1 MRKIKYLLLLLLIA
15 ALCVISCRPD
25 STVENDMSIA
35 SQGECELGILNA
47 ELKISSEESGE
58 LSICFGDGEGNV
70 LEAYTP
76 IKKLSFSSSGEQSV
90 ELKDVKIPPEAVHL
104 VLVKNGSKIDLKDCK
119 KVKIPEECTNF
130 GSAELIFGALSDVHF
145 NKYDTLGTGDDA
157 VYAFDLALDFFE
169 SKGADLV
176 AVAGD
181 ISKNGEEEAFIKY
194 AEMIQGRG
202 FEVLSCVGNHDI
214 TAVSGGFWTKYV
226 TSEILEYDGV
236 LDVSENGLDFTY
248 SESDG
253 EVFIFLN
260 QSFWDYGREGSRL
273 LRGEQLDWLE
283 QMAQKYENATLYLF
297 FHTFLSSPSGDAADA
312 VGNLRNPGG
321 YEYDLPYT
329 FGTRDEVRFR
339 RILHENKNII
349 FFSGHS
355 HWMFEMEIYNEN
367 LNVSSFGGE
376 YGYMV
381 HVPSVTEPR
390 YIGENDTSR
399 TSLNG
404 QSSQGYLIYVYD
416 SCTVLLPY
424 DFISGACY
432 TEYIEVIKTR

>member
-1 MRKIKYLLLLLLIA
+1 MRKIKYLLLLLIMA

-47 ELKISSEESGE
+47 ELKISSEEAGE
-58 LSICFGDGEGNV
+58 LSVCFGDGDGNV

-76 IKKLSFSSSGEQSV
+76 IKTASFSSASEQSI
-90 ELKDVKIPPEAVHL
+90 ELKDVKIPPEASTL
-104 VLVKNGSKIDLKDCK
+104 VLVKNGSKIELKDGK
-119 KVKIPEECTNF
+119 NVKIPEECTSF
-130 GSAELIFGALSDVHF
+130 GSAELVFGALSDVHF
-145 NKYDTLGTGDDA
+145 NKYDALGTGDDA
-157 VYAFDLALDFFE
+157 VYALDLALDFLE

-194 AEMIQGRG
+194 AEMIQDRD
-202 FEVLSCVGNHDI
+202 FEVLACVGNHDVS
-214 TAVSGGFWTKYV
+214 AVTNGFWTQYV
-226 TSEILEYDGV
+226 TSEILKHEGV

-260 QSFWDYGREGSRL
+260 QSYWDYGTEESRL
-273 LRGEQLDWLE
+273 LRSEQLVWLE
-283 QMAQKYENATLYLF
+283 QMAKKYENATLYLF
-297 FHTFLSSPSGDAADA
+297 FHTFLNAPNGDTATA

-329 FGTRDEVRFR
+329 YGTQDEVEFR
-339 RILHENKNII
+339 RILRENKNII

-355 HWMFEMEIYNEN
+355 HWMFEMEIYNES
-367 LNVSSFGGE
+367 LNVSNYNGE

-390 YIGENDTSR
+390 YIGQYDENR

-424 DFISGACY
+424 DFISGTCY
-432 TEYIEVIKTR
+432 TEYIEILK